1 MIFEQFFITL
11 KRNEYK
17 YFLLESFEL
26 EFLIKSENIPNIQGS
41 KASLALSNLSILDE

>member
-1 MIFEQFFITL
+1 MNINIFCW
-11 KRNEYK
+11 KV
-17 YFLLESFEL
+17 FEL